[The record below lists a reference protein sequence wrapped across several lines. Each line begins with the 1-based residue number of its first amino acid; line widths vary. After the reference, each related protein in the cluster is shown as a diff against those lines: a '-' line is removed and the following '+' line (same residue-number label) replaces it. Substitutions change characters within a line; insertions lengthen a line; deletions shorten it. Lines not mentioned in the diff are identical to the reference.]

1 MDRNQEFR
9 RQLAGKLRQVAREL
23 LDQVANADS
32 REQKREI
39 IQRALAMV
47 QMAEELQQFAG
58 EGE

>member
-9 RQLAGKLRQVAREL
+9 RQLAARLRQVAREL
-23 LDQVANADS
+23 LDHVANADS
-32 REQKREI
+32 QEQKRQL

-47 QMAEELQQFAG
+47 QMAEELLPFAG